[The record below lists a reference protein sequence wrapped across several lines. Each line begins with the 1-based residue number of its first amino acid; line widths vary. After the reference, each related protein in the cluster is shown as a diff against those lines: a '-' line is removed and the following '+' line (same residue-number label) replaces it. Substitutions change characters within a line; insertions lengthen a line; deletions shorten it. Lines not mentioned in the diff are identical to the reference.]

1 MSTFKFPPPK
11 LGSGLV
17 LVRQT
22 TEMAESWQG
31 CGPDIIGLVVPIP
44 LEPDRRAGW
53 HSRLYFPSKG
63 KSRLQSDELTFPPS
77 AQREGGRH
85 GRLL

>member
-1 MSTFKFPPPK
+1 MRTFKFPPQSW
-11 LGSGLV
+11 GVAYV
-17 LVRQT
+17 LARQT
-22 TEMAESWQG
+22 TEMSESWQG
-31 CGPDIIGLVVPIP
+31 CGPTIIGLVVPIP

-85 GRLL
+85 SRLL